1 MKTAAPPGSS
11 ETNERERLALLSLS
25 KWLDAEAPAALQ
37 SLVRLAASQTGC
49 AAAAIN
55 LIDAHR
61 LYALARHGLQS
72 RHASREGSWCART
85 MAADALH
92 IDQADDASAHWQFYA
107 GLPIAV
113 EGHVLATLCVMDR
126 QHRTLTAE
134 QITALEDLT
143 QIAQQTLEARIHHR
157 RTKREAARVR
167 GASLAG
173 SDWLWETDQEGRLQW
188 VSEGL
193 MQHTGLDPMAEIGLV
208 GARDIYT
215 PSTLD
220 HGASWERL
228 IQARQRREPFSHAL
242 GERLTPRGRMVVS
255 VSGTPVFD
263 QDGSFMG
270 YRGASRN
277 VTRQLTL
284 EASERQR
291 EGLLKE
297 ATETFHAGVMIS
309 APDGKILLANRHWLQ
324 SVGLSDVDQA
334 PPWPTLVRHLIR
346 QGHYLDAEGR
356 EDEFFEWRIHQHQ
369 ENRARVIRLKDRVIL
384 SRDQLL
390 SDGRIL
396 HFATDITQA
405 HTESLVLAE
414 QQEALQA
421 SEARL
426 KAVLAALPDLWFVLD
441 DKGCYRDGHRNHPM
455 MRRPFEDMRGRTLE
469 SVVDPELA
477 STERAAMEQ
486 AHQTGQL
493 QRFEFK
499 LTTADGVARQFE
511 GRMSPMPAGRTLFL
525 TRDMTEQRTLERDI
539 QTLQQV
545 LQADLSLGL
554 LVMDATA
561 PGHPVVYA
569 TPGNEALLKLR
580 VAQLLGRPLLTVLR
594 GLGDNP
600 AGLALLDQSLSAGLP
615 CVAMLT
621 ARDAVQ
627 DQDRTYELRLTPLKA
642 PQGQAVS
649 HVIGL
654 LHDVTER
661 QMAAER
667 LRLSEERWKFALEG
681 AGDGVWDWDL
691 TNGRAFYSARCRALL
706 GLTQEDLDDSPQALR
721 EHVHPDDLTRVEST
735 LVQFQQEGRGI
746 LQLECRLKHRDG
758 HNIWALLRGKV
769 VARDAQGHPTRVVGT
784 FSDITPIKHAE
795 RALRDKQSAEA
806 ANQAKS
812 EFLSRM
818 SHEIR
823 TPLNAVHGFAQLLKQ
838 RLDQFDRVPTSPHE
852 LIEYA
857 ERILSGSEHLNEL
870 VNEVLDL
877 QQIESGVVTLKPEW
891 VDLHDAVNQC
901 VHMLGP
907 MASRFGIALRA
918 PIEPGWQVWTDRQR
932 LKQVLNNLVSN
943 GIKYNRPSGEV
954 RLSLSSAP
962 HDAVQIMIEDTGLGM
977 DAGQLSRLFQP
988 FERLGRDT
996 SAIEGT
1002 GLGLVI
1008 TRSLVQAMGAEI
1020 EIRSAPNAGTRI
1032 VITLSQARMGEPPSP
1047 EQAPPVVPHPMP
1059 ASPEPIMNS
1068 TAHSAEHPLRV
1079 LYIEDNRIN
1088 ALLFEEALRPYPYL
1102 QLEIAED
1109 GQLALSIAREFQPEV
1124 LVVDAHLPGMSGFEV
1139 LQALRTQ
1146 PGLKDVPA
1154 YMCSADALPED
1165 LARAAREGFVGYW
1178 TKPIDIPLVIST
1190 LSALASQDPDQAHN
1204 AAS

>member
-11 ETNERERLALLSLS
+11 ETHESERLALLGLS
-25 KWLDAEAPAALQ
+25 KWLDADAPAALQ

-85 MAADALH
+85 MNADGIH
-92 IDQADDASAHWQFYA
+92 IDRADPSSAVWQFYA
-107 GLPIAV
+107 GLPLVV

-126 QHRTLTAE
+126 QDRALSAD
-134 QITALEDLT
+134 QINALQDLGL
-143 QIAQQTLEARIHHR
+143 IAQQALEARIHHR

-167 GASLAG
+167 GASQAG
-173 SDWLWETDQEGRLQW
+173 SDWLWETNHEGKLQW

-193 MQHTGLDPMAEIGLV
+193 MHHTGLDPVAEIGLGV
-208 GARDIYT
+208 KDIYT
-215 PSTLD
+215 PCAVDQGT
-220 HGASWERL
+220 SWERL
-228 IQARQRREPFSHAL
+228 LHARERREPFSNAL
-242 GERLTPRGRMVVS
+242 GERITPRGRMVVS
-255 VSGTPVFD
+255 ISGTPVFD
-263 QDGSFMG
+263 QDGRFMG

-277 VTRQLTL
+277 VTRQLAL

-291 EGLLKE
+291 DGLLRE

-324 SVGLSDVDQA
+324 SVGLSQVHKA
-334 PPWPTLVRHLIR
+334 PSWPTLVRQLIR
-346 QGHYLDAEGR
+346 QGHYPDAQGR
-356 EDEFFEWRIHQHQ
+356 EEEFFEWRIHQHQ

-384 SRDQLL
+384 SRDQAL

-405 HTESLVLAE
+405 HTESLILAE

-426 KAVLAALPDLWFVLD
+426 KAVLDALPDLWFVLD

-455 MRRPFEDMRGRTLE
+455 MRRPFEEMRGRPLDE
-469 SVVDPELA
+469 VVGTELA
-477 STERAAMEQ
+477 GLERAAMEK

-499 LTTADGVARQFE
+499 LTTGDGVARQLE
-511 GRMSPMPAGRTLFL
+511 GRMSPMPEGRTLFL

-554 LVMDATA
+554 LVMDATVT
-561 PGHPVVYA
+561 GHPVVYA
-569 TPGNEALLKLR
+569 TPGNESLLKLR
-580 VAQLLGRPLLTVLR
+580 VAQLQGRPLLELLSE
-594 GLGDNP
+594 LGDNP
-600 AGLALLDQSLSAGLP
+600 SGLALLNQSLNAGLP

-621 ARDAVQ
+621 ATDADQ
-627 DQDRTYELRLTPLKA
+627 AQDRTFELRLTPLKA
-642 PQGQAVS
+642 PEGQAVS

-691 TNGRAFYSARCRALL
+691 INGRAFYSSRCRALL
-706 GLTQEDLDDSPQALR
+706 GLTQEDLDDTPQALR
-721 EHVHPDDLTRVEST
+721 EHVHPDDLERVEST
-735 LVQFQQEGRGI
+735 FLQFRQEGRGI
-746 LQLECRLKHRDG
+746 LQLECKLRHRDG
-758 HNIWALLRGKV
+758 HDIWALLRGKV
-769 VARDAQGHPTRVVGT
+769 VARDALGNPARVVGT
-784 FSDITPIKHAE
+784 FSDITPIKQAE

-838 RLDQFDRVPTSPHE
+838 RLDQSESVSTSPRE
-852 LIEYA
+852 LTEYA

-877 QQIESGVVTLKPEW
+877 QQIESGAVTLKTEW
-891 VDLHDAVNQC
+891 IDLHDAVNQC

-918 PIEPGWQVWTDRQR
+918 PIEPGWQVWSDRKR

-954 RLSLSSAP
+954 RLSLSGAP
-962 HDAVQIMIEDTGLGM
+962 NDAVQIMIEDTGLGM
-977 DAGQLSRLFQP
+977 DAGQLARLFQP

-996 SAIEGT
+996 SAIEGS

-1008 TRSLVQAMGAEI
+1008 TRSLIQAMGGEI

-1032 VITLSQARMGEPPSP
+1032 VITLPQATMGQPVPSGP
-1047 EQAPPVVPHPMP
+1047 ASSAPLPPMP
-1059 ASPEPIMNS
+1059 AIAEPILNS
-1068 TAHSAEHPLRV
+1068 KAHSTEHPLRV

-1109 GQLALSIAREFQPEV
+1109 GQLALTIAREFQPEV

-1146 PGLKDVPA
+1146 PGLRDVPA

-1165 LARAAREGFVGYW
+1165 LARATREGFVGYW
-1178 TKPIDIPLVIST
+1178 TKPIDIPLVVST